1 MDLEGKKVL
10 VIGGAGFIGSHLVDE
25 LLREPIKE
33 VVIFDNLSRG
43 RTENLSI
50 AISAI
55 KKGKN
60 IPKWR

>member
-25 LLREPIKE
+25 LLKEPIKE

-50 AISAI
+50 AI
-55 KKGKN
+55 KDKG
-60 IPKWR
+60 